1 MDLQVHGKTTY
12 ATNIAYEAI
21 KMNKNCVY
29 FSLEMSEYDM
39 YIKWLSRHGFDG
51 HIRIEHRD
59 IKLHK
64 LYEENKKYLFEHVY
78 MELKNTYK
86 PHLHIVD
93 EAQIYSYTT
102 DYFTVLLKDIDKLFI
117 EETGHGIDVIFVD
130 HIQLLK
136 FDESNRKTSNETTII
151 NYWVDYFRKQC
162 MNFLD
167 TKRQIAIILLS
178 QANREGWKSA
188 TRPIKKD
195 GKVIKDETGNY
206 KLTALAEANEL
217 ERASSMVISVFTS
230 DPLKAI
236 RQAKV
241 QLLKCRDGQ
250 TMEDA
255 VCVFA
260 DLAYYAFGDKSEQ
273 KQTNGFD
280 YSVNN
285 IVNIEDDEAKDLETL
300 LKENQISGGLESLDL
315 GV

>member
-1 MDLQVHGKTTY
+1 
-12 ATNIAYEAI
+12 
-21 KMNKNCVY
+21 
-29 FSLEMSEYDM
+29 M
-39 YIKWLSRHGFDG
+39 YIKWLSRHSFNSTINIK
-51 HIRIEHRD
+51 HQD

-64 LYEENKKYLFEHVY
+64 LDDKCKKYLFEDIY
-78 MELKNTYK
+78 RDFKTRYK

-93 EAQIYSYTT
+93 ETQIYSYTT
-102 DYFTVLLKDIDKLFI
+102 DGFSILLNDIDKIFT
-117 EETGHGIDVIFVD
+117 EETGHGIDVVFVD

-136 FDESNRKTSNETTII
+136 FDESRNKTSNETTVI

-162 MNFLD
+162 MNFLNS
-167 TKRQIAIILLS
+167 KRQISIILLS

-188 TRPIKKD
+188 QYENGKK
-195 GKVIKDETGNY
+195 GIVAGNY

-236 RQAKV
+236 KQAKV

-255 VCVFA
+255 VGVFA
-260 DLAYYAFGDKSEQ
+260 DLAYYTFGDKAIQEENSTYNSGYSIS
-273 KQTNGFD
+273 TNGNE
-280 YSVNN
+280 NN
-285 IVNIEDDEAKDLETL
+285 VPDDLDTL
-300 LKENQISGGLESLDL
+300 LKANEIQSPGLEGLDL

>member
-1 MDLQVHGKTTY
+1 MVLQVRGKTTY

-29 FSLEMSEYDM
+29 FSLEMSAYDM
-39 YIKWLSRHGFDG
+39 YIKWLSRHSFNK

-64 LYEENKKYLFEHVY
+64 LDEDNRRYLFEDIY
-78 MELKNTYK
+78 IDLKNTYK

-93 EAQIYSYTT
+93 ETQIYSYTT
-102 DYFTVLLKDIDKLFI
+102 DGFSVLLNDIDKLFI
-117 EETGHGIDVIFVD
+117 EETGHGIDVVFVD

-136 FDESNRKTSNETTII
+136 FDESNRKTTSETTII

-162 MNFLD
+162 MNFLN
-167 TKRQIAIILLS
+167 TKRQIVIILLS
-178 QANREGWKSA
+178 QANREGWKNA
-188 TRPIKKD
+188 KHENRKK
-195 GKVIKDETGNY
+195 GIVAGNY
-206 KLTALAEANEL
+206 ELTALAEANEL

-260 DLAYYAFGDKSEQ
+260 DLAYYAFGDKAEQ
-273 KQTNGFD
+273 EQNGMFDTGYSITN
-280 YSVNN
+280 NTN
-285 IVNIEDDEAKDLETL
+285 DDEDSESQDNTLNDIDLFG
-300 LKENQISGGLESLDL
+300 ENDL
-315 GV
+315 F